1 MNQSNNSTYDLL
13 KDANLTQ
20 TIERGFEECHP
31 LQFVRELIQNSI
43 EAGATKVR
51 VLYETEARGVKGIDR
66 AIFVDDGKG
75 MADPDLMKRYAQF
88 NSSGKTVGT
97 MHDNFG
103 IGAKISLL
111 PFNKYGLVFMSWDEK
126 NTEGNMIWLCKNT
139 KGQYGAK
146 RFQVPVCEDD
156 DLEPSYYEY
165 MSCVKPHECKEE
177 GIDWD
182 QILVNCKRLGSS
194 KHGTAVILLGN
205 HSMDSTAH
213 YTGYEQKTEA
223 FYSWIKFVSYR
234 FCDLRISLMF
244 YPAPQG
250 SKIHGFP
257 NLNKGHRH
265 MSRGLIGTYKGFIE
279 RTFSLSFP
287 FGRIC
292 IYLKNHC
299 LHATNQGGLSK
310 SFTFGFLYK
319 NEVYYT
325 SSGNQYAGSWGVGAS
340 KEIAKRLTILVEF
353 NPYKGGSPGVIPSQ
367 SRSDLI
373 WRSSKSP
380 STEQEAFKQTFKYQM
395 DEVRRYVRDNLPA
408 ELVELIRNHTPQS
421 DSVKAE
427 DVLKEYGD
435 LFKPKRITRKKGK
448 PIEALVKNKE
458 GEMYM
463 DCISLGGQSRLPLGD
478 QGEASST
485 GQGTPHSPECIG
497 DENPSGETPAVP
509 RIRRRKAKP
518 VNPSVSWSDDLE
530 DFRDDSRH
538 VRFAFYSGGINPSLR
553 LNKEW
558 HILKDYE
565 NKILSEYNRKQD
577 ETAIKSIIKTEV
589 EKAALGVVL
598 HILGSKKH
606 GYSTEPEEIQR
617 AVTMSFLGGHQ
628 TLTTIRHALSK
639 KTGIKKK

>member
-1 MNQSNNSTYDLL
+1 MNQPNNLTYDLL

-31 LQFVRELIQNSI
+31 LQFVRELLQNSI

-51 VLYETEARGVKGIDR
+51 VRYETEAKGVKGIDR
-66 AIFVDDGKG
+66 AIFVDNGKG

-88 NSSGKTVGT
+88 NSSGKIVGT

-111 PFNKYGLVFMSWDEK
+111 PFNQYGLVFMSWDKE
-126 NTEGNMIWLCKNT
+126 NLDGNMIWLCKNT

-146 RFQVPVCEDD
+146 RFPVAVYEGD
-156 DLEPSYYEY
+156 DLEPSYYEHE
-165 MSCVKPHECKEE
+165 SCIAPVECMEE
-177 GIDWD
+177 GIDWN
-182 QILVNCKRLGSS
+182 QILINCKRLVSS

-205 HSMDSTAH
+205 HSMDSTGH
-213 YTGYEQKTEA
+213 YTGYESKDGA
-223 FYSWIKFVSYR
+223 FYSWNKFASHR
-234 FCDLRISLMF
+234 FCVLPISLSF
-244 YPAPQG
+244 SPSPQD
-250 SKIHGFP
+250 SKKHKFTNIRQNHYE
-257 NLNKGHRH
+257 
-265 MSRGLIGTYKGFIE
+265 SDGLIGNYKGLIE
-279 RTFSLSFP
+279 RTYSLAFP
-287 FGRIC
+287 NGRIS
-292 IYLKNHC
+292 IYLKNPRN
-299 LHATNQGGLSK
+299 TRSRGLSQ

-340 KEIAKRLTILVEF
+340 REIAKRLTILVEF
-353 NPYKGGSPGVIPSQ
+353 NPYKGDSPGVIPSQ

-373 WRSSKSP
+373 WKNPKSP
-380 STEQEAFKQTFKYQM
+380 SSEQEAFKQTFKYQM
-395 DEVRRYVRDNLPA
+395 DEVRRYVRDHLPE
-408 ELVELIRNHTPQS
+408 ELIELIRDHTPKTN
-421 DSVKAE
+421 SVKAE

-435 LFKPKRITRKKGK
+435 LFKPRRITRKKGK
-448 PIEALVKNKE
+448 SIEVLVKNKD

-463 DCISLGGQSRLPLGD
+463 DCVSFGGQSRLPLGS
-478 QGEASST
+478 QGTISPT
-485 GQGTPHSPECIG
+485 GQGTPHSPECVG
-497 DENPSGETPAVP
+497 DDNPNGETPAVQ
-509 RIRRRKAKP
+509 RIRRRKTKP

-530 DFRDDSRH
+530 FFKDDSRH
-538 VRFAFYSGGINPSLR
+538 VRFAFYSGGVEPSLM
-553 LNKEW
+553 LNQEW

-565 NKILSEYNRKQD
+565 NKILGEYNRKQD
-577 ETAIKSIIKTEV
+577 ESAIKGVIKTEV

-606 GYSTEPEEIQR
+606 GYSTEPEDIQR

>member
-1 MNQSNNSTYDLL
+1 MNQTNNLTYDLL

-31 LQFVRELIQNSI
+31 LQFVRELLQNSI
-43 EAGATKVR
+43 EAGATKAT
-51 VLYETEARGVKGIDR
+51 VLYETEAKGVKGIDR
-66 AIFVDDGKG
+66 AIFIDNGKG

-111 PFNKYGLVFMSWDEK
+111 PFNQYGLVFMSWDEK
-126 NTEGNMIWLCKNT
+126 NKDGNMIWLCKNT

-146 RFQVPVCEDD
+146 RFQVQYPDD
-156 DLEPSYYEY
+156 EIDYL
-165 MSCVKPHECKEE
+165 SCIHPHECKEE
-177 GIDWD
+177 GINWG
-182 QILVNCKRLGSS
+182 QVLENCKNLGYRGR
-194 KHGTAVILLGN
+194 GTAVILLGN

-213 YTGYEQKTEA
+213 YTGYEPRPSA
-223 FYSWIKFVSYR
+223 FNDWNKFVGHR
-234 FCDLRISLMF
+234 FCTLPLNLLF
-244 YPAPQG
+244 WEAPQS
-250 SKIHGFP
+250 SKNYNFP
-257 NLNKGHRH
+257 HLKSQRMFNTE
-265 MSRGLIGTYKGFIE
+265 GLIGSYKGLIDK
-279 RTFSLSFP
+279 TFSFSFP
-287 FGRIC
+287 FGRGC
-292 IYLKNHC
+292 IYLKKSH
-299 LHATNQGGLSK
+299 LKGGTQERKGLRK

-340 KEIAKRLTILVEF
+340 REIAKRLTILVEF
-353 NPYKGGSPGVIPSQ
+353 NPYNGDTPGIIPSQ

-373 WRSSKSP
+373 WKNPKSP
-380 STEQEAFKQTFKYQM
+380 SSEQEAYKQTFKYQM
-395 DEVRRYVRDNLPA
+395 DEVRRYVRDHLPE
-408 ELVELIRNHTPQS
+408 ELIELIRDNTPKTN
-421 DSVKAE
+421 SVKAE

-435 LFKPKRITRKKGK
+435 LFKPRRITRKKGK
-448 PIEALVKNKE
+448 SIEVLVKNKD

-463 DCISLGGQSRLPLGD
+463 DCVSFGGQSRLPLGS
-478 QGEASST
+478 QGTVSPT
-485 GQGTPHSPECIG
+485 GQGTPHSPECVG
-497 DENPSGETPAVP
+497 DDNPNGETPAVQ
-509 RIRRRKAKP
+509 RIRRRKTKP

-530 DFRDDSRH
+530 FFKDDSRH
-538 VRFAFYSGGINPSLR
+538 VRFAFYSGGVEPSLM
-553 LNKEW
+553 LNQEW

-565 NKILSEYNRKQD
+565 NKILGEYNRKQD
-577 ETAIKSIIKTEV
+577 ESAIKGVIKTEV

-606 GYSTEPEEIQR
+606 GYSTEPEDIQR

>member
-1 MNQSNNSTYDLL
+1 MNQTNNLTYDLL

-31 LQFVRELIQNSI
+31 LQFVRELLQNSI

-51 VLYETEARGVKGIDR
+51 VLYETEAKGVKGIDR

-111 PFNKYGLVFMSWDEK
+111 LFNQYGLVFMSWDKE
-126 NTEGNMIWLCKNT
+126 NLDGNMIWLCKNT

-146 RFQVPVCEDD
+146 RFPVAVYEDD
-156 DLEPSYYEY
+156 DQEPSYYEHE
-165 MSCVKPHECKEE
+165 SCIAPVECMEE
-177 GIDWD
+177 GIDWN
-182 QILVNCKRLGSS
+182 QVLMNCKRLMSS
-194 KHGTAVILLGN
+194 DHGTAVILLGN

-213 YTGYEQKTEA
+213 YTGYEPKHTA
-223 FYSWIKFVSYR
+223 FYSWNKFVNYR
-234 FCDLRISLMF
+234 FCDLRMSLVF
-244 YPAPQG
+244 YYAPLS
-250 SKIHGFP
+250 SKKYIFP
-257 NLNKGHRH
+257 HLDKVQSLR
-265 MSRGLIGTYKGFIE
+265 SKGLIGTYEGSIE

-287 FGRIC
+287 FGRVC
-292 IYLKNHC
+292 IYLKNHY
-299 LHATNQGGLSK
+299 LHNGRQGGLSK

-319 NEVYYT
+319 NEIYYT
-325 SSGNQYAGSWGVGAS
+325 SSGNQHAGSWGVGAS
-340 KEIAKRLTILVEF
+340 REIAKRLTILVEF
-353 NPYKGGSPGVIPSQ
+353 NPYKGDSPGVIPSQ

-373 WRSSKSP
+373 WKNPKSP
-380 STEQEAFKQTFKYQM
+380 SNEQEAFKQTFKYQM
-395 DEVRRYVRDNLPA
+395 DEVRRYVRDHLPE
-408 ELVELIRNHTPQS
+408 ELIELIRDHTPKTN
-421 DSVKAE
+421 SVKAE

-435 LFKPKRITRKKGK
+435 LFKPRRITRKKGK
-448 PIEALVKNKE
+448 SIEVLVKNKD

-463 DCISLGGQSRLPLGD
+463 DCVSFGGQSRLPLGS
-478 QGEASST
+478 QGTVSPT
-485 GQGTPHSPECIG
+485 GQGTPHSPECVG
-497 DENPSGETPAVP
+497 DDNPNGETPAVQ
-509 RIRRRKAKP
+509 RIRRRKTKP

-530 DFRDDSRH
+530 FFKDDSRH
-538 VRFAFYSGGINPSLR
+538 VRFAFYSGGVEPSLM
-553 LNKEW
+553 LNQEW

-565 NKILSEYNRKQD
+565 NKILGEYNRKQD
-577 ETAIKSIIKTEV
+577 ESAIKGVIKTEV

-606 GYSTEPEEIQR
+606 GYSTEPEDIQR